1 MSSCETSGGKCQPDV
16 YLDITEDVIDNW
28 LSCMSWTPGNQ
39 GSNCAEV
46 ATREASSLKSRIA
59 KDGSRR
65 RRTTTGTE
73 EERRPLAIFV
83 KNYCTLLSRG
93 SGNTSAFGLRP
104 GWLEHP
110 SPGFTLVLKRRL
122 ASDRKSPPARDD
134 V

>member
-1 MSSCETSGGKCQPDV
+1 MSSSETSGGKFQPDI
-16 YLDITEDVIDNW
+16 YLDITEDVIDEW
-28 LSCMSWTPGNQ
+28 LRCMSWTPGNQ

-46 ATREASSLKSRIA
+46 ATREASSLKSRVA

-73 EERRPLAIFV
+73 KGRPPLVVFV
-83 KNYCTLLSRG
+83 MTFCTLLPRG
-93 SGNTSAFGLRP
+93 PGHAGAFRCRP

-110 SPGFTLVLKRRL
+110 SPGLTLVLKRRL
-122 ASDRKSPPARDD
+122 APDGKSPPARDD